1 MLNKRIA
8 YDHMKFNKLE
18 LLDKVVDDVTV
29 ERKFERTYLGYW
41 DIINKK
47 EEIVFKQLDLLKD
60 KF

>member
-18 LLDKVVDDVTV
+18 LLDKVVEDVTV

-47 EEIVFKQLDLLKD
+47 EEIVFKQFDLLKD